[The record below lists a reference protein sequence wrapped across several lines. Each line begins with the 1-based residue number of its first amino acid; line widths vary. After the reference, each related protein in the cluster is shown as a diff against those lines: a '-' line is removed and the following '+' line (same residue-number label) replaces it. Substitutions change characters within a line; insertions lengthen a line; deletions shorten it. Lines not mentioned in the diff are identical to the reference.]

1 MAKQAKRPAQSLA
14 GVRRRAE
21 EEALALGLELI
32 DVAIVR
38 ENTGSVLRFT
48 IDKDT
53 SVTLD
58 DCESFHRR
66 VLKYAQ
72 DIDYDYME
80 VTSPGADRPLKT
92 ERDFERA
99 LGQGVEIHFYRQRD
113 GRKQLTGMLTA
124 FDGDSITVDTGAGEE
139 CIARGDVA
147 LIRMTL
153 DEEELASPLFDELE
167 RADEAQEATKTQDG
181 GESGT

>member
-1 MAKQAKRPAQSLA
+1 MAKQAKRPVQSLA

-21 EEALALGLELI
+21 EEAQALGLELVE
-32 DVAIVR
+32 VAIVR
-38 ENTGSVLRFT
+38 ESSGSVLRFT
-48 IDKDT
+48 IDKDG

-99 LGQGVEIHFYRQRD
+99 LGQNVEIRFYRQMD
-113 GRKQLTGMLTA
+113 GQKQLTGRLTD
-124 FDGDSITVDTGAGEE
+124 FDAESVTVDAGAGAMR
-139 CIARGDVA
+139 IARADAA

-153 DEEELASPLFDELE
+153 DDEELASPLFDELE
-167 RADEAQEATKTQDG
+167 RAAQEQETQTQDG
-181 GESGT
+181 GESVT

>member
-1 MAKQAKRPAQSLA
+1 MKKHLARILLAILLLSMFPAQ
-14 GVRRRAE
+14 
-21 EEALALGLELI
+21 ALAAKASISLGGNLGFLYE
-32 DVAIVR
+32 D
-38 ENTGSVLRFT
+38 G
-48 IDKDT
+48 

-99 LGQGVEIHFYRQRD
+99 LGQNVEIRFYRQMD
-113 GRKQLTGMLTA
+113 GQKQLTGRLTD
-124 FDGDSITVDTGAGEE
+124 FDAESVTVDAGAGAMR
-139 CIARGDVA
+139 IARADAA

-153 DEEELASPLFDELE
+153 DDEELASPLFDELE
-167 RADEAQEATKTQDG
+167 RAAQEQETQTQDG
-181 GESGT
+181 GESVT